1 MCSLMCTCFFEGGG
15 GGGMGE
21 EGEEANTLSAVC

>member
-1 MCSLMCTCFFEGGG
+1 MMVNGETFFFGG

-21 EGEEANTLSAVC
+21 EGWSLPVLILAF